1 MSKFIC
7 LLAVV
12 SVSAACGF
20 FAGQQT
26 KSPANSASS
35 ISEDTKKSDFLK
47 IFQSE
52 NIQKFQSWEG
62 DNGKKFFGV
71 IRQLNEPCDKDYGLS
86 SCQQFS
92 IYDETGKVSYELK
105 DFRINGSVLNLVVLH
120 CISIEKTFLRLICGI
135 LLVFQFY
142 AAV

>member
-12 SVSAACGF
+12 SVSAACSF

-71 IRQLNEPCDKDYGLS
+71 IRQLNETTISAPAESARKRPEQS
-86 SCQQFS
+86 ASVRR
-92 IYDETGKVSYELK
+92 TVSK
-105 DFRINGSVLNLVVLH
+105 PG
-120 CISIEKTFLRLICGI
+120 
-135 LLVFQFY
+135 
-142 AAV
+142 